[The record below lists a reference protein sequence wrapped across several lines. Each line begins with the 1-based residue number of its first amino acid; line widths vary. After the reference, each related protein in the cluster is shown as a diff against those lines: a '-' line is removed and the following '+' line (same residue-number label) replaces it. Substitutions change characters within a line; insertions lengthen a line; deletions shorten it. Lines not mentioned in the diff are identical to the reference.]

1 MIDWLSHGMANVY
14 DAIAEITE
22 DSMFGTHDRSMRG
35 HVTQL
40 LFKAEVAARG
50 FVPCTPEWNIP
61 MDSIVV
67 RYGEWNRILRV
78 EVKQSMQESPKGS
91 GRYVIEL
98 RGSQGIGGT
107 EGSKKGDAR
116 LHAYGKSVDIIAA
129 YIVKEKCWY
138 LLPQTAVKGQMS
150 FSVNP
155 SNPKSNEYEQYRD
168 NWSILNNT
176 YKLESDG

>member
-1 MIDWLSHGMANVY
+1 MGAWSSKFMTDIY

-22 DSMFGTHDRSMRG
+22 DSWFGTHDRSMRG

-61 MDSIVV
+61 MDSIIV
-67 RYGEWNRILRV
+67 RYGEWNKILRV

-107 EGSKKGDAR
+107 TGSKKGSER
-116 LHAYGKSVDIIAA
+116 LHDYGVSVDVIAA

-138 LLPQTAVKGQMS
+138 IVPEKAVKGQMS

-155 SNPKSNEYEQYRD
+155 SNPKKNEYEKYRNGWD
-168 NWSILNNT
+168 ILNEM
-176 YKLESDG
+176 YVLGS